1 MAGSRHASD
10 DGVDALTA
18 ADQEQALSSEDLEL
32 LGVAAW
38 WAGRE
43 DEASEALDEV
53 RAERARE
60 SDLRSRRTR

>member
-38 WAGRE
+38 WAGRP